1 MTNSDKKKAKQQSA
15 EHRIETWNIRTMRK
29 GLTDDLDNIQDFW
42 KTTIIDMELKKLN
55 VDIVALQETRL
66 PETGSL
72 KEENYTFFWHGKGL
86 DETHEHGVGFAV
98 RNTLLTM
105 MRSLAHLAK
114 A

>member
-1 MTNSDKKKAKQQSA
+1 M
-15 EHRIETWNIRTMRK
+15 RT
-29 GLTDDLDNIQDFW
+29 GLIDDLENIQDFR
-42 KTTIIDMELKKLN
+42 KTAIIDLELKRLN

-86 DETHEHGVGFAV
+86 DETLEHGVGFAV

-105 MRSLAHLAK
+105 ITPMISSPTNQNSWK
-114 A
+114 GGWSTIWSFTS